1 MQLIN
6 VFVAVCINTAI
17 VLFVV
22 GLILGD
28 RGKHLRRSAFA
39 LFACAFAPTVIVG
52 LLHAAGLSVANAF
65 ADSPL
70 TVIADILILSLGAY
84 GAIQLR
90 SRPTTPGGKPHR
102 VQMKKP
108 YTHRRD
114 TDLISMLREEIDRDA

>member
-1 MQLIN
+1 MQVIGVL
-6 VFVAVCINTAI
+6 VAVCINTAI

-28 RGKHLRRSAFA
+28 RGQHLRRSAFA
-39 LFACAFAPTVIVG
+39 LFACAFAPSVIAG
-52 LLHAAGLSVANAF
+52 LLHAAGLSVVNTF

-70 TVIADILILSLGAY
+70 TTIAVVLVLSLGAY

-90 SRPTTPGGKPHR
+90 KRPATPGGKPHR

-114 TDLISMLREEIDRDA
+114 ADLISMLREEIDRDA